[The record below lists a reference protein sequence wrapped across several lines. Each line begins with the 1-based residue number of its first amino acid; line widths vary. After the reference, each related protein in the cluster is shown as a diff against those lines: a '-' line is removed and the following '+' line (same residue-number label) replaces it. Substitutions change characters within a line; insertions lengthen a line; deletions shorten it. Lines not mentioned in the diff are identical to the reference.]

1 MTTAQGKHSWENRW
15 FVGSVSIWFTLSVI
29 GSIAF
34 RDHFYWIQLAL
45 ATFCFAGT
53 FYQRRKNLGHF

>member
-1 MTTAQGKHSWENRW
+1 VWSHHGEARW
-15 FVGSVSIWFTLSVI
+15 FVGSVSISFTLSVI

-34 RDHFYWIQLAL
+34 RDHFYWIQPAL